1 MPHSSFVACNPLQPQ
16 RVASQ
21 SFEITAKR
29 GPEGPHY
36 PITAKPKAGLQPIAP
51 KLTAKGQVLMDTHLT
66 LERLHCAFAP
76 FLLLYNQ
83 RFCMSITTLQD
94 RLTATGVMMG
104 EYRGGETPVS
114 FGNPAAEF
122 RALLEG
128 CGLYDM
134 SWQAK
139 LVLTGEDRVR
149 WLNGMVTNNV
159 RDLAVGH
166 GVYSFLLT
174 AQGRIVADLLSYNR
188 GEYLVVTSDR
198 AQVQAIKEIFDHYII
213 MDDVEVTDISDKLS
227 AVGVAG
233 PQAAKVLRDAGI
245 ETPQLPKKGNCGP
258 PTVEKGEV
266 VDLTWR
272 GIGISVAHN
281 THPNL
286 DGFEIW
292 FAAEQADTVWEALV
306 AAETKAV
313 GSEALEWYRIARG
326 VPRYGID
333 LSQRD
338 LPQETEQKHALNFA
352 KGCYIGQEIV
362 ERIRARAILH
372 RTFTGFVFEGEP
384 PQAGVKIKD
393 GDKNIG
399 EVTSAA
405 RIPFPS
411 GERAVA
417 LGYLRR
423 EFEKPGT
430 VVQVGEQKAT
440 VQTVPFQF

>member
-1 MPHSSFVACNPLQPQ
+1 
-16 RVASQ
+16 
-21 SFEITAKR
+21 
-29 GPEGPHY
+29 
-36 PITAKPKAGLQPIAP
+36 
-51 KLTAKGQVLMDTHLT
+51 
-66 LERLHCAFAP
+66 
-76 FLLLYNQ
+76 
-83 RFCMSITTLQD
+83 MSVTTLQD
-94 RLTATGVMMG
+94 RLAAQGAILG
-104 EYRGGETPVS
+104 EYRGGETAVS
-114 FGNPAAEF
+114 FGEAAAEF
-122 RALLEG
+122 RALLDG

-139 LVLTGEDRVR
+139 VVLTGEDRIR

-188 GEYLVVTSDR
+188 GDYLLVTSDR
-198 AQVQAIKEIFDHYII
+198 SQAQAIKEMFDRYII
-213 MDDVEVTDISDKLS
+213 MDDVEVADVSDKLS
-227 AVGVAG
+227 A
-233 PQAAKVLRDAGI
+233 AGI
-245 ETPQLPKKGNCGP
+245 VGPLAATVLHKAGIDLPQLEPGQ
-258 PTVEKGEV
+258 V

-272 GIGISVAHN
+272 GIGVSVARN

-286 DGFEIW
+286 DGYEIW
-292 FAAEQADTVWEALV
+292 FAAEQADTVWESLV
-306 AAETKAV
+306 SAGAKPV

-326 VPRYGID
+326 VPRYGLD

-338 LPQETEQKHALNFA
+338 LPQETEQKHALNFS

-384 PQAGVKIKD
+384 PQVGTKIKD
-393 GDKNIG
+393 GEKNIG
-399 EVTSAA
+399 EITSAA

-411 GERAVA
+411 GERTVA

-430 VVQVGEQKAT
+430 VVQVGEQTAT
-440 VQTVPFQF
+440 VQAIPFQF

>member
-1 MPHSSFVACNPLQPQ
+1 
-16 RVASQ
+16 
-21 SFEITAKR
+21 
-29 GPEGPHY
+29 
-36 PITAKPKAGLQPIAP
+36 
-51 KLTAKGQVLMDTHLT
+51 
-66 LERLHCAFAP
+66 
-76 FLLLYNQ
+76 
-83 RFCMSITTLQD
+83 MSVVTLQD
-94 RLTATGVMMG
+94 RLAASGATFG
-104 EYRGGETPVS
+104 EYRGGETPLS
-114 FGNPAAEF
+114 FGHPTAEF

-134 SWQAK
+134 NWQAK

-174 AQGRIVADLLSYNR
+174 AQGRIVADLVSYNR
-188 GEYLVVTSDR
+188 GEYLLVTSDR
-198 AQVQAIKEIFDHYII
+198 SQMQAIKEMFDHYII
-213 MDDVEVTDISDKLS
+213 MDDVEVAEVSDKLS

-233 PQAAKVLRDAGI
+233 PQAATVLQKAGM
-245 ETPQLPKKGNCGP
+245 EFPQLPKEGNWGT
-258 PTVEKGEV
+258 PTLEKGQV

-272 GIGISVAHN
+272 GIGISVARN
-281 THPNL
+281 THPNV
-286 DGFEIW
+286 DAYEIW
-292 FAAEQADTVWEALV
+292 FAGEQADAVWDALI
-306 AAETKAV
+306 AAGATPV

-372 RTFTGFVFEGEP
+372 RTFTGFLLEGEP
-384 PQAGVKIKD
+384 AQTGTKIKD

-399 EVTSAA
+399 EITSAA

-411 GERAVA
+411 GERSVA

-430 VVQVGEQKAT
+430 AVQVGEKTAT
-440 VQTVPFQF
+440 VQAIPFQF

>member
-1 MPHSSFVACNPLQPQ
+1 
-16 RVASQ
+16 
-21 SFEITAKR
+21 
-29 GPEGPHY
+29 
-36 PITAKPKAGLQPIAP
+36 
-51 KLTAKGQVLMDTHLT
+51 
-66 LERLHCAFAP
+66 
-76 FLLLYNQ
+76 
-83 RFCMSITTLQD
+83 MSVTTLQD
-94 RLTATGVMMG
+94 KLAAKGAVLG

-122 RALLEG
+122 RALLET

-159 RDLAVGH
+159 RDLAVGN

-174 AQGRIVADLLSYNR
+174 AQGRIVADLVSYN
-188 GEYLVVTSDR
+188 GGDALLVTSDR
-198 AQVQAIKEIFDHYII
+198 SQAQAIKEMFDHYII
-213 MDDVEVTDISDKLS
+213 MDDVEVADISDKLL
-227 AVGVAG
+227 AVGIPG
-233 PQAAKVLRDAGI
+233 PLAANQLQKAGI
-245 ETPQLPKKGNCGP
+245 ELPQLEPGQ
-258 PTVEKGEV
+258 V

-272 GIGISVAHN
+272 GIGISVARN
-281 THPNL
+281 THPNM
-286 DGFEIW
+286 DGYEIW
-292 FAAEQADTVWEALV
+292 FAAEQADMVWDTLT
-306 AAETKAV
+306 AAGVKPV

-326 VPRYGID
+326 VPRYGVD

-372 RTFTGFVFEGEP
+372 RTFTGFLFEGEP
-384 PQAGVKIKD
+384 PQSGAKIKE

-399 EVTSAA
+399 EITSAA
-405 RIPFPS
+405 LIPFPS
-411 GERAVA
+411 GDRTVA

-430 VVQVGEQKAT
+430 VVQVGEQMAT
-440 VQTVPFQF
+440 VQTIPFQF